1 MNDLDMDFL
10 VADDDDGRS
19 RRGSRTS
26 PGRDSGGRRGRRR
39 RRRRNRGGFLA
50 PMLAIIVLVGGLG
63 AGGFFGYMWLRDA
76 VTPDDYV
83 GPGTGEV
90 RVEIKD
96 GQSATDVAQ
105 TLQDQG
111 VVKSAKAFANA
122 VASAG
127 QSSSLQPGEYSMR
140 KQMSAAE
147 AVKLL
152 DPDKRLRERVTIK
165 EGLRLSDTLVKLAK
179 ETGKPLREFQQ
190 IARSGKGLGL
200 PSYAKGKLEGYAFPA
215 TYEITPKMGPADIL
229 TAMVDRFNQTAEK
242 DDLQGKAKA
251 LGHTSHEIM
260 TIASIVQA
268 ESGSKQDMGKVAR
281 VIYNRLDGPPVRKLE
296 MDSTL
301 MYALNKYG
309 VEASNVDLKST
320 SPYNTYMHPGL
331 PPGPIT
337 NPGDD
342 AIQAALNPTKG
353 DWVWFVTTD
362 TKRGITKFATTE
374 SEFLQLKAEYERN
387 KAAGG

>member
-1 MNDLDMDFL
+1 MNIEDLLRETLSDMAREESPPPPGRFL
-10 VADDDDGRS
+10 QVDARRS
-19 RRGSRTS
+19 RRRGLTLAAAAAVTVMAVGST
-26 PGRDSGGRRGRRR
+26 
-39 RRRRNRGGFLA
+39 L
-50 PMLAIIVLVGGLG
+50 VVGGLSSRVAAPKDPTG
-63 AGGFFGYMWLRDA
+63 QGSVETL
-76 VTPDDYV
+76 PD
-83 GPGTGEV
+83 PG
-90 RVEIKD
+90 
-96 GQSATDVAQ
+96 
-105 TLQDQG
+105 
-111 VVKSAKAFANA
+111 
-122 VASAG
+122 
-127 QSSSLQPGEYSMR
+127 
-140 KQMSAAE
+140 
-147 AVKLL
+147 
-152 DPDKRLRERVTIK
+152 KRLREKITIK
-165 EGLRLSDTLVKLAK
+165 EGLRLSDTLVQLSKA
-179 ETGKPLREFQQ
+179 TGKPLREFQQ

-229 TAMVDRFNQTAEK
+229 AAMVDRFNLTADK

-268 ESGSKQDMGKVAR
+268 ESGTKRDMPKIAR
-281 VIYNRLDGPPVRKLE
+281 VIYNRLDGDPVRKLE

-309 VEASNVDLKST
+309 LNASNKDLRSR

-342 AIQAALNPTKG
+342 AIQAALNPAKG

>member
-1 MNDLDMDFL
+1 MNIEDLLRETLSDMAREELPPPPGRFL
-10 VADDDDGRS
+10 QVGARRS
-19 RRGSRTS
+19 RRRGLTLAAAAAVTVMAVGST
-26 PGRDSGGRRGRRR
+26 
-39 RRRRNRGGFLA
+39 L
-50 PMLAIIVLVGGLG
+50 VVGGLSSQVAAPKDPTG
-63 AGGFFGYMWLRDA
+63 QGSIETL
-76 VTPDDYV
+76 PD
-83 GPGTGEV
+83 
-90 RVEIKD
+90 
-96 GQSATDVAQ
+96 
-105 TLQDQG
+105 
-111 VVKSAKAFANA
+111 
-122 VASAG
+122 
-127 QSSSLQPGEYSMR
+127 PGE
-140 KQMSAAE
+140 
-147 AVKLL
+147 
-152 DPDKRLRERVTIK
+152 RLRERVTIK
-165 EGLRLSDTLVKLAK
+165 EGLRLSDTLVKLSK

-309 VEASNVDLKST
+309 VEASNADLQST